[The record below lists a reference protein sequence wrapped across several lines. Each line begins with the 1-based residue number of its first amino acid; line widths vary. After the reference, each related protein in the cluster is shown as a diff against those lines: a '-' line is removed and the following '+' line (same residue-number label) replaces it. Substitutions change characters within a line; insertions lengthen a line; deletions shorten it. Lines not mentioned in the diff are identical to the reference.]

1 MAMIQNEFRAPKD
14 EKEELQARI
23 TIMAS
28 GGSIEA
34 NVERWKSQFDLANK
48 EAAKFEKKEVAGMTV
63 HLADLVGTYKEMMA
77 SPPKKSE
84 NYRMLGAIIET
95 KNAGNYYVKI
105 TGPAATVEK
114 LKTDF
119 NKMVQEMVAK

>member
-1 MAMIQNEFRAPKD
+1 
-14 EKEELQARI
+14 
-23 TIMAS
+23 
-28 GGSIEA
+28 
-34 NVERWKSQFDLANK
+34 
-48 EAAKFEKKEVAGMTV
+48 
-63 HLADLVGTYKEMMA
+63 
-77 SPPKKSE
+77 
-84 NYRMLGAIIET
+84 MLGAIIET